1 VKKNAT
7 SVLQPLDQGI
17 LQNMDLLYMKRL
29 LRLVLSSIDDVETV
43 SAECVS
49 KAVTVLDA
57 VHFVNSAV
65 KGITLMCVEKC
76 FVKAGIPITS
86 AHGEI
91 MRAA

>member
-1 VKKNAT
+1 
-7 SVLQPLDQGI
+7 
-17 LQNMDLLYMKRL
+17 MKRL

-76 FVKAGIPITS
+76 FVKA
-86 AHGEI
+86 
-91 MRAA
+91 